1 MITKIRKHE
10 KKIFFFLSLLVALY
24 FLICPIK
31 LSVFQNYA
39 DFLSSIQNVLIFTS
53 GVLIASFSITS
64 FLPDNPFIKKLKTL
78 NLDLLIMKQLFDLS
92 ILSVLLLIFP
102 SIFISL
108 EQNNSANIVHG
119 GMSIF
124 IGSLL
129 YFILSLCSLVLTFRK
144 ILCLSLD
151 SEKEKRKT
159 N

>member
-39 DFLSSIQNVLIFTS
+39 DFLSSIQNVLIFIS

-64 FLPDNPFIKKLKTL
+64 FLSDNPFIKKLKTL
-78 NLDLLIMKQLFDLS
+78 NLDLLIMKPLFDLS

-108 EQNNSANIVHG
+108 EQNNSVNIVHV

-129 YFILSLCSLVLTFRK
+129 YFVLSLCSLVLTFRK

>member
-10 KKIFFFLSLLVALY
+10 KKIFFSLSLLVALY

-53 GVLIASFSITS
+53 GVLSITS

-108 EQNNSANIVHG
+108 EQNNSVNIVHV

>member
-78 NLDLLIMKQLFDLS
+78 NLDLLIMKQL
-92 ILSVLLLIFP
+92 
-102 SIFISL
+102 L
-108 EQNNSANIVHG
+108 EQNNSVNIVHV

-151 SEKEKRKT
+151 NEKEKRKT

>member
-1 MITKIRKHE
+1 MSDYYE
-10 KKIFFFLSLLVALY
+10 LLGVSRDAT
-24 FLICPIK
+24 
-31 LSVFQNYA
+31 A
-39 DFLSSIQNVLIFTS
+39 DE
-53 GVLIASFSITS
+53 
-64 FLPDNPFIKKLKTL
+64 IKKAYRK
-78 NLDLLIMKQLFDLS
+78 K
-92 ILSVLLLIFP
+92 VLLIFP

-108 EQNNSANIVHG
+108 EQNNSVNIVHV

>member
-64 FLPDNPFIKKLKTL
+64 FLPDNPFIKKLKT
-78 NLDLLIMKQLFDLS
+78 
-92 ILSVLLLIFP
+92 
-102 SIFISL
+102 
-108 EQNNSANIVHG
+108 VHV

>member
-10 KKIFFFLSLLVALY
+10 KKIFFSLSLLVALY

-39 DFLSSIQNVLIFTS
+39 DFLSSIQNVLIFIS

-108 EQNNSANIVHG
+108 EQNNSVNIVHV